1 MALLCKYFDLKSYQ
15 LFILIIVGN
24 LLLIWLSKTLLI
36 NETVFYN
43 AYSEQLTYDRAIK
56 LFADFQSLS
65 WLNYILSPLILFI
78 KFTLVSF
85 ILYIGIIFNNLQY
98 RVSLGS
104 VFKVVIASDIIFL
117 LSGLIKFLWFYFIA
131 DNYSLSDMGFF
142 TPLSLINF
150 FRAEEI
156 DKIWIYPLQT
166 LNLFHLVY
174 LLLMSFGLTYYCKIS
189 RNDSEKIVL
198 SSYLPG
204 LVMWITIII
213 FISIDILT

>member
-150 FRAEEI
+150 FRADEI

-174 LLLMSFGLTYYCKIS
+174 LLLMSFGLNYYCKIS

-204 LVMWITIII
+204 LVMWITIIV